1 MQKSPISSLFYL
13 VLFLSPLVT
22 FSQPSIGDEGFTA
35 IKEAYSYDETLA
47 LNPAAKELKKFPSHT
62 RTEFYFTGVRERVGA
77 YIAIPTRGQGPFPVI
92 ILIDGMGGS
101 KESWW
106 GKDNWSNGL
115 ETTEALIAKGFAV
128 FTIDAAM
135 HGERFDIEGV
145 FPKPSSLR
153 KAGLIYT
160 VGDMIKQTAQDYMRG
175 LDYLESRNDINID
188 KVGVYGLSMGGAVS
202 FILSGLDNRIKTA
215 VVGVTVVYGNQY
227 SAVNSYNFAPR
238 IKDKP
243 LLMIMGDN
251 DGYYTP
257 KSATQLFNSIGGE
270 NNELIFFEGRHK
282 IQPSYIPAIVDWFVI
297 GLTTFK

>member
-35 IKEAYSYDETLA
+35 IKEAYTYDETLA
-47 LNPAAKELKKFPSHT
+47 LNPAAKEIKKFPSHT
-62 RTEFYFTGVRERVGA
+62 RTELYFTGVRERVGA
-77 YIAIPTRGQGPFPVI
+77 YIAIPTRGQGPFPVVL
-92 ILIDGMGGS
+92 LIGGMGGS

-106 GKDNWSNGL
+106 GKDNWPNGF
-115 ETTEALIAKGFAV
+115 ETTEALIRKGFAV

-135 HGERFDIEGV
+135 HGERFDNEGV

-153 KAGLIYT
+153 KAELMHT
-160 VGDMIKQTAQDYMRG
+160 VQDMIKQTVQDYMRG

-215 VVGVTVVYGNQY
+215 VAGVTVVYGNQY

-238 IKDKP
+238 IKDNL
-243 LLMIMGDN
+243 LLMIMGDK

-257 KSATQLFNSIGGE
+257 ETATQLFNSIGGE
-270 NNELIFFEGRHK
+270 NNELVIFKGGHK
-282 IQPSYIPAIVDWFVI
+282 VPPSFIPAIASWFEK
-297 GLTTFK
+297 GLK